1 GDCASELAREER
13 TGRQKRY
20 LARILGAFLFR
31 VSPRLR
37 PGQRQLAPGTRL
49 RWATPR
55 RSGVERFP
63 LRRVSFACETDG
75 HRKRARA
82 GPANAPRLRGDEQ
95 AQSRPQRRG
104 GRGIPRRITPTSS
117 HPRSGEFALCYNEGR
132 PWV

>member
-1 GDCASELAREER
+1 MERRPGGATWRGDRASELAREER
-13 TGRQKRY
+13 AGRQKRY

-95 AQSRPQRRG
+95 AQSDRKSTRLN
-104 GRGIPRRITPTSS
+104 SS
-117 HPRSGEFALCYNEGR
+117 HEWISYA
-132 PWV
+132 